1 MLLVVGL
8 GNPGPRYQNN
18 RHNIGFMAL
27 DRIAASLGSPPF
39 RARFDGLLAEGKLGD
54 EKILL
59 LKPMTFMNESG
70 RSVGPAL
77 RFYKLAPEDLIVF
90 HDEIDLKAGK
100 VRVKTGGGAAGHNGI
115 KSIDAHIGPEYR
127 RVRIG
132 VGHPG
137 GERSVAGHVLG
148 DFAKEDARWRDPL
161 LDALVGEF
169 PLLVEGEDDLYMSKV
184 AARLRPEPSSIPA
197 KGPTPRANAP
207 AAAKPE
213 AGGGS
218 LGSALARALK
228 RLKPSRTDT

>member
-27 DRIAASLGSPPF
+27 ERIAASLGSPPF
-39 RARFDGLLAEGKLGD
+39 RARFDGLLAEGKLGE

-70 RSVGPAL
+70 RAVGPAL
-77 RFYKLAPEDLIVF
+77 RFYKLAPENLVVF

-100 VRVKTGGGAAGHNGI
+100 IKVKTGGGAAGHNGI

-137 GERSVAGHVLG
+137 GERSVVGHVLG

-161 LDALVGEF
+161 LDALAAEF
-169 PLLVEGEDDLYMSKV
+169 PLLVEGKDELYMTKV
-184 AARLRPEPSSIPA
+184 AARLKPQPPSPP
-197 KGPTPRANAP
+197 KGGTPPPTGGATAAPTADP
-207 AAAKPE
+207 AA
-213 AGGGS
+213 GG
-218 LGSALARALK
+218 LGAALARALK
-228 RLKPSRTDT
+228 RLKPS